1 MCENTDFDYSLLE
14 SVRNYLLDDHS
25 ESYIDHHNL
34 VDFNSNDLSFPAI
47 SEESSINVYPET
59 VSTNFAANSSFGEV
73 CGKNFGLINPYFF
86 DDPIWPSPNVDD
98 FEFSSLLNNN
108 DDILHVESSFDTQN
122 YSTYVPQ
129 ISMESSPDIPAYL
142 GDLSF
147 LPSMEKYT
155 TTVKHYPDNISGDHQ
170 SPLRV
175 KEYSSKDVK
184 NIKADR
190 KYRGVRRRPW
200 GKFTAE
206 MRNPE
211 KKGARLWLGTY
222 DTPEEA
228 AMAYDRAA
236 FKHRGSHALLNFPHL
251 IDSHNENPEKYVTKK
266 RSTSSTSSTF
276 SRKNEW
282 KTRKSFSEN

>member
-1 MCENTDFDYSLLE
+1 MCEHADFDYSLLE
-14 SVRNYLLDDHS
+14 SIRNYLLDDHS

-47 SEESSINVYPET
+47 SEESSIYVHPET
-59 VSTNFAANSSFGEV
+59 VSTFAANSSSGEV
-73 CGKNFGLINPYFF
+73 CSESFGLISPYFS

-98 FEFSSLLNNN
+98 FEFSSLLHNN
-108 DDILHVESSFDTQN
+108 DDTFHVDTQN
-122 YSTYVPQ
+122 YSTYAPQ
-129 ISMESSPDIPAYL
+129 IFMESSASL

-147 LPSMEKYT
+147 LPSKEIYT
-155 TTVKHYPDNISGDHQ
+155 TTLKPYPDDISGGEDHQ
-170 SPLRV
+170 SPLCV
-175 KEYSSKDVK
+175 KEYNSKDVK

-266 RSTSSTSSTF
+266 RSTSSTLSVSNP

-282 KTRKSFSEN
+282 KIRKSFSEN